1 MPCLRANE
9 RASLDFQ
16 KRFVDRR
23 LPLSIAK
30 AYIYILLVGLDYLH
44 SECNVVHTGE
54 YPLWLFCDI
63 ET

>member
-1 MPCLRANE
+1 MREPLWI
-9 RASLDFQ
+9 FH

-30 AYIYILLVGLDYLH
+30 AYIYIFLVGLDYLH
-44 SECNVVHTGE
+44 TDERL
-54 YPLWLFCDI
+54 LWLFYDI